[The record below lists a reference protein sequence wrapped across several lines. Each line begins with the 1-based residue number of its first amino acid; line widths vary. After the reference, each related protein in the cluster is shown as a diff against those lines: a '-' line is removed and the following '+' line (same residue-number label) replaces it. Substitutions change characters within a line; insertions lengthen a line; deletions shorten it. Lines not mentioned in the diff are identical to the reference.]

1 MQVAMILRDMDA
13 AMKRHWEVLK
23 IGPWDLHNSMP
34 ARFRVYV
41 GSLRP
46 SPCHRNPFE
55 KWLGRTCH
63 ASHFSFDGERHAL
76 QGR

>member
-1 MQVAMILRDMDA
+1 MQVAMVVRDMDA

-34 ARFRVYV
+34 ARFRSGV

-46 SPCHRNPFE
+46 
-55 KWLGRTCH
+55 
-63 ASHFSFDGERHAL
+63 FSFFIGTRSLGLHV
-76 QGR
+76 